1 MRVYRLF
8 LLLSQ
13 NIQKQDVCKFGLM
26 VGHHYL
32 VNPIQSLRL
41 GLCNNSPTKNIIC
54 ITLTFTLL
62 MQQSSK
68 ILLCGRASYYIPQK
82 RSHFNQSF
90 RHAAKENVPHLV
102 AKKKIRLGLLRI
114 NSLLCTRQS
123 FFLVSKHFEKFN
135 NFLLLTAALDSSLHQ
150 SLHNNK
156 VVV

>member
-1 MRVYRLF
+1 
-8 LLLSQ
+8 
-13 NIQKQDVCKFGLM
+13 M

-32 VNPIQSLRL
+32 VNPIQSLRP
-41 GLCNNSPTKNIIC
+41 GLCNNSPTRNIIC

-62 MQQSSK
+62 MQHSSK

-82 RSHFNQSF
+82 KKPFQSKSCF
-90 RHAAKENVPHLV
+90 RHAVKENVPRLV

-156 VVV
+156 WWSD